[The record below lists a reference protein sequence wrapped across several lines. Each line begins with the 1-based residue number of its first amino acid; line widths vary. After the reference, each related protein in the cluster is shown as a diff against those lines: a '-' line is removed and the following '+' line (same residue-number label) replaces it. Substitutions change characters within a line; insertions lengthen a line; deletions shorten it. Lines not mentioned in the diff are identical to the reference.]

1 MVRAPDRV
9 VRVVLVR
16 RGESA
21 MKTVVMVLLLA
32 FLMGCAGEPDQA
44 GVTWQW
50 LCGWELDVGGA
61 ASKR

>member
-1 MVRAPDRV
+1 
-9 VRVVLVR
+9 
-16 RGESA
+16 